1 MAGATVMVRR
11 SARLLAAATLGSRSP
26 EKVVPQ
32 KRIKLV
38 PAVRVR
44 SRNCETLS
52 KDEISKKGDGLEK
65 EAKSEDTSSSSALD
79 ASAAAIVAELP
90 TELTIELRELRVKQV
105 ALRVR
110 STKAEKKL
118 PNREMEMKLWE
129 LGFRHVAGVDEAGRG
144 PLAGPVVAAAC
155 IIPASVMIPGVND
168 SKKLTEGKREEL
180 YSQIISTPGVIYAVH
195 VIDAA
200 TIDQINIL
208 QSGVLVELGV

>member
-52 KDEISKKGDGLEK
+52 KDEISKNGDGLEK
-65 EAKSEDTSSSSALD
+65 EAKSEDTSSGSALD
-79 ASAAAIVAELP
+79 AAAIVAEVP

-118 PNREMEMKLWE
+118 PNREME
-129 LGFRHVAGVDEAGRG
+129 
-144 PLAGPVVAAAC
+144 
-155 IIPASVMIPGVND
+155 VN
-168 SKKLTEGKREEL
+168 
-180 YSQIISTPGVIYAVH
+180 
-195 VIDAA
+195 
-200 TIDQINIL
+200 
-208 QSGVLVELGV
+208 